1 MALNWQICF
10 TQNSK
15 GPGKFHYIVPGLS
28 YFPKFPHTT
37 WIRVI
42 EEPSEGFA
50 GANQVRRL
58 RLGYHGWR
66 ALRDQIVRLSIT
78 WKDLL
83 RLVKSAAQIVFLIF

>member
-1 MALNWQICF
+1 M
-10 TQNSK
+10 
-15 GPGKFHYIVPGLS
+15 
-28 YFPKFPHTT
+28 
-37 WIRVI
+37 I